1 VSRGEND
8 ARTLACA
15 ALDAAVDKSLP
26 KEGDDLRSC
35 LFRFARELKAHP
47 QTVGVAAER
56 LRPFTE
62 RWHARAV
69 ELGHEEWSAEL
80 VHWCFSE
87 VWGTVQFAA
96 GADVVGACAERAE
109 NGSLPACALK
119 FDDSRM
125 RLLVGLCCQLQRVH
139 GDSEFFLSCRDAG
152 RVLGVRHE
160 EAALMLRVL
169 ASDDVGI
176 LRVTKRPPR
185 GSPKAIRYLFRGEV

>member
-1 VSRGEND
+1 MTRGRWLVRRWTLPWTSHCQKKGTTCGRVCFGC
-8 ARTLACA
+8 ARVETARRRWALRLSGCA
-15 ALDAAVDKSLP
+15 HLRRGGTRGPSSLGT
-26 KEGDDLRSC
+26 KNGR
-35 LFRFARELKAHP
+35 
-47 QTVGVAAER
+47 
-56 LRPFTE
+56 
-62 RWHARAV
+62 RA
-69 ELGHEEWSAEL
+69 